1 MTDIKKSQN
10 KSLSDATKL
19 RHAID
24 FVEELSWLLESKNK
38 LKLSEIPSILRDA
51 QNTSS
56 SSIVGSSQIG
66 GTEKYIS
73 PNPNVHYLVGILPS
87 FFLDNAMFP
96 KNDDIIIFA
105 TEALKIDGL
114 SSRAN
119 RSRYEIIGRIVC
131 ECTQLDDSQLNEL
144 VVGLSSIAGNK
155 EKMNQ
160 VVKAKQ
166 TTGFSWNE
174 TIRKLAK

>member
-1 MTDIKKSQN
+1 MSEN
-10 KSLSDATKL
+10 KRNQSKQLTDATKL

-38 LKLSEIPSILRDA
+38 LKLSEIPNILRNA
-51 QNTSS
+51 QQGPTHTSS
-56 SSIVGSSQIG
+56 RNQIS

-73 PNPNVHYLVGILPS
+73 SNPNVHYLVGVLPS
-87 FFLDNAMFP
+87 FFLDTLIFP
-96 KNDDIIIFA
+96 KNDDIISFA
-105 TEALKIDGL
+105 TEALKIEGL

-131 ECTQLDDSQLNEL
+131 ECTQLDDGKLDEL
-144 VVGLSSIAGNK
+144 VSGLSYIAGNK
-155 EKMNQ
+155 EKISQ
-160 VVKAKQ
+160 VAKEKQ
-166 TTGFSWNE
+166 TIGFSWNE